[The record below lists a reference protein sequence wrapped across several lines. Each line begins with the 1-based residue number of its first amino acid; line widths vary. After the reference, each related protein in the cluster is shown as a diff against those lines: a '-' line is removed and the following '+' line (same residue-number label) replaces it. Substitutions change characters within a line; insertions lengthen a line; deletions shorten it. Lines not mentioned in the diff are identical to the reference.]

1 MLQRSRR
8 GASTL
13 EEIAQRSGSARL
25 RLRWRWC
32 GARFQ
37 KVNFRHMKHSKK
49 KEEQAP
55 VSEQDVM
62 GSENDFAPDG
72 NAGSAEPGDASFD
85 ASGGTAAADGS
96 GAAGAANAGVTGS
109 SDLASERDKYLRL
122 AAEYDNYRKRSAK
135 ERSDA
140 GTRAQ
145 ADLVRQLVEAL
156 DDVARFAHVD
166 PATTDA
172 ATIVQGVD
180 MVEKKLLKSLGAA
193 GLEIINPVGETF
205 DPALHEA
212 VATEP
217 TSAREDDHVVSRVY
231 QPGYLFKSQLLRPA
245 RVVVKQWNG

>member
-1 MLQRSRR
+1 MRQ
-8 GASTL
+8 
-13 EEIAQRSGSARL
+13 
-25 RLRWRWC
+25 
-32 GARFQ
+32 
-37 KVNFRHMKHSKK
+37 SKK
-49 KEEQAP
+49 KGDQTP
-55 VSEQDVM
+55 SGEQDVM
-62 GSENDFAPDG
+62 GSENDFAPGG
-72 NAGSAEPGDASFD
+72 NAGAEGDTSFD
-85 ASGGTAAADGS
+85 GSGGTAAADGS
-96 GAAGAANAGVTGS
+96 GAAGAANAGS
-109 SDLASERDKYLRL
+109 SDTSDVASERDRYLRL
-122 AAEYDNYRKRSAK
+122 AAEYDNYRKRAAK

-172 ATIVQGVD
+172 ATVVQGVD
-180 MVEKKLLKSLGAA
+180 MVEKKLLKTLGAA

-217 TSAREDDHVVSRVY
+217 TSAKEDDHVVSRVY

>member
-1 MLQRSRR
+1 MR
-8 GASTL
+8 
-13 EEIAQRSGSARL
+13 
-25 RLRWRWC
+25 
-32 GARFQ
+32 
-37 KVNFRHMKHSKK
+37 HSKK
-49 KEEQAP
+49 KGEQTPLSEEGR
-55 VSEQDVM
+55 M
-62 GSENDFAPDG
+62 GSENDFAPGGDSPG
-72 NAGSAEPGDASFD
+72 AEAGESSFD

-96 GAAGAANAGVTGS
+96 GAVEAARAGAAESGAPADAGEQ
-109 SDLASERDKYLRL
+109 ERYLRL

-135 ERSDA
+135 ERQDA
-140 GTRAQ
+140 GARAQ
-145 ADLVRQLVEAL
+145 ADLVRQLIEAL

-172 ATIVQGVD
+172 ATVVQGVD
-180 MVEKKLLKSLGAA
+180 MVEKKLLKALGAA

>member
-1 MLQRSRR
+1 MR
-8 GASTL
+8 
-13 EEIAQRSGSARL
+13 
-25 RLRWRWC
+25 
-32 GARFQ
+32 
-37 KVNFRHMKHSKK
+37 HSKK
-49 KEEQAP
+49 KGEQTP
-55 VSEQDVM
+55 LSEQDVM
-62 GSENDFAPDG
+62 GSESDFAPG
-72 NAGSAEPGDASFD
+72 GKASAEQGEDSSFD

-96 GAAGAANAGVTGS
+96 GAAETANTGGTENPPD
-109 SDLASERDKYLRL
+109 SDVGSERDKYLRL

-135 ERSDA
+135 ERQDA

-145 ADLVRQLVEAL
+145 ADLVRQLIEAL

-180 MVEKKLLKSLGAA
+180 MVEKKLLKSLGGA

>member
-1 MLQRSRR
+1 MR
-8 GASTL
+8 
-13 EEIAQRSGSARL
+13 
-25 RLRWRWC
+25 
-32 GARFQ
+32 
-37 KVNFRHMKHSKK
+37 HSKK
-49 KEEQAP
+49 KTEQSP
-55 VSEQDVM
+55 LSDEGVM
-62 GSENDFAPDG
+62 GSENDFAPGG
-72 NAGSAEPGDASFD
+72 NAGGAQAGEPFD

-96 GAAGAANAGVTGS
+96 GAAGAATTGGAERGT
-109 SDLASERDKYLRL
+109 DADASERDRYLRL

-135 ERSDA
+135 ERQDA

-145 ADLVRQLVEAL
+145 ADLVRQLIEAL

-172 ATIVQGVD
+172 ATVVQGVD
-180 MVEKKLLKSLGAA
+180 MVEKKLLKALGNV

-217 TSAREDDHVVSRVY
+217 TSAKEDDHVVSRVY

>member
-1 MLQRSRR
+1 
-8 GASTL
+8 
-13 EEIAQRSGSARL
+13 
-25 RLRWRWC
+25 
-32 GARFQ
+32 
-37 KVNFRHMKHSKK
+37 MKHSKK
-49 KEEQAP
+49 KDEQTP

-62 GSENDFAPDG
+62 GPENDFAPGG
-72 NAGSAEPGDASFD
+72 NAHGAGGDSSFD

-96 GAAGAANAGVTGS
+96 GATEAANADPAES
-109 SDLASERDKYLRL
+109 SDVAVERDRYLRL

-145 ADLVRQLVEAL
+145 ADLVRQLIEAL

-172 ATIVQGVD
+172 GTIVQGVD
-180 MVEKKLLKSLGAA
+180 MVEKKLLKALGGA

>member
-1 MLQRSRR
+1 MR
-8 GASTL
+8 
-13 EEIAQRSGSARL
+13 
-25 RLRWRWC
+25 
-32 GARFQ
+32 
-37 KVNFRHMKHSKK
+37 HSKK
-49 KEEQAP
+49 KGDQTP
-55 VSEQDVM
+55 VPEQDVM
-62 GSENDFAPDG
+62 GSENDFAPGGGDG
-72 NAGSAEPGDASFD
+72 GAEGGNPSFD
-85 ASGGTAAADGS
+85 PSGGTAAADGNA
-96 GAAGAANAGVTGS
+96 AAGAASAGTTES
-109 SDLASERDKYLRL
+109 RADSDLAGERERYLRL

-145 ADLVRQLVEAL
+145 ADLVRQLIEAL

-172 ATIVQGVD
+172 TTVVQGVD
-180 MVEKKLLKSLGAA
+180 MVEKKLLKALGGA

-231 QPGYLFKSQLLRPA
+231 QPGYVFKSQLLRPA